1 MRKIWLYVDNKNQ
14 LRLNIYDKKEQD
26 KVVREYRG
34 RDCYKCIEKLCNGK
48 VKNRID
54 INSDDVELV
63 YNSHTLS
70 IFGLEEVLN
79 KYGTTPI
86 LEDIQIYECSK
97 NARKIMNKKVK
108 RKNKHV
114 KVKLVAAG
122 IVLTI
127 LSGVAVGSLG
137 NKKYKA
143 VSSTTN
149 IEMETDDLIE
159 DLLYEEEEIQEEIV
173 NLTNNQKK
181 EKINLINEEKNEK
194 VVVKLNYSDESDEK
208 KAYIAKSYYGETITK
223 YAKQYGVDPIVMIA
237 IATQERG
244 IHSDQKDIGG
254 ATGLMQIQNGSW
266 VGKPLTAFN
275 YNTNQKETIIVN
287 EDDLSDVYYNIKVGC
302 MIFQNNM
309 MQMQNNVIAAI
320 QCYNMGYP
328 NMEKILETYS
338 NKTGKSMNEILL
350 DINDYGWLDYRS
362 VVEVGDTEY
371 VENVVRWIGKNAD
384 LGTYN
389 NNGEDIDI
397 VVTTKTR

>member
-1 MRKIWLYVDNKNQ
+1 MRKIWLYVDSKNQ

-26 KVVREYRG
+26 KIIREYRG
-34 RDCYKCIEKLCNGK
+34 RECYKCIEKLCNGK
-48 VKNRID
+48 MKDRID
-54 INSDDVELV
+54 INSNDVELV
-63 YNSHTLS
+63 YNTHILS
-70 IFGLEEVLN
+70 IFGLEEVLS
-79 KYGTTPI
+79 KYGTNPI
-86 LEDIQIYECSK
+86 LEDIEIYECIK
-97 NARKIMNKKVK
+97 NAQKIKNKKVK

-122 IVLTI
+122 LILTI
-127 LSGVAVGSLG
+127 LSGVAAGSLG

-143 VSSTTN
+143 YSSPTN
-149 IEMETDDLIE
+149 IEIESDDLIE
-159 DLLYEEEEIQEEIV
+159 DLLYDEETQEEIV
-173 NLTNNQKK
+173 SLSD
-181 EKINLINEEKNEK
+181 EKQIINLANEEQNEK

-287 EDDLSDVYYNIKVGC
+287 EDDLSNVYYNIKVGC

-309 MQMQNNVIAAI
+309 REMKNNVIAAI

-338 NKTGKSMNEILL
+338 NKTGKSMDEILL
-350 DINDYGWLDYRS
+350 DINDYGWLDCRS
-362 VVEVGDTEY
+362 AVEVGDTEY